1 MSSFAIVIITIILSA
16 FFSGMEI
23 AYLSSNKLRLEVDKK
38 RNALNS
44 KLLNIYTK
52 NPSRYISTMLVGNNI
67 ALVIYGLAF
76 STILAPI
83 IANWTTSTSAE
94 IIIQTLLSTIIILV
108 FAEFLPKTLFRV
120 NPNMSIN
127 IFSIPVALFYILF
140 YPITSLTQLI
150 TKMVIKL
157 LAKNGKI
164 KDEDEKQIFG
174 RIDLD
179 NLLNE
184 QELENQENIP
194 ENEIKL
200 FKNALD
206 FSKVKLRECI
216 VPRPEIHAL
225 EIDSTID
232 ELKHLLIETG
242 FSKILI
248 FESSIDHI
256 VGYVH
261 SSDLFKNPS
270 SIKEIL
276 RNVDFVPETMEA
288 SKLLSKFLKQ
298 NQSIA
303 VVVDEFGGTAG
314 IVTNEDILEE
324 IFGEI
329 EDEHDN
335 DEYIANKMEDNLYM
349 LSGRLEIDDLN
360 ERFHLNLPES
370 DNYKT
375 IAGLII
381 NQCERIPKMQEVIKQ
396 ESYEWKILKSTPTRI
411 ELVELRLKDI
421 DLN

>member
-1 MSSFAIVIITIILSA
+1 MSSFAIVIITMVLSA

-23 AYLSSNKLRLEVDKK
+23 AYLSANKLRLEVDKN

-44 KLLNIYTK
+44 RLLNIYTK

-76 STILAPI
+76 SKI
-83 IANWTTSTSAE
+83 IEPTLVNYVSTQSAGLL
-94 IIIQTLLSTIIILV
+94 IQTLLSTIIILV
-108 FAEFLPKTLFRV
+108 FAEFLPKALFRV
-120 NPNMSIN
+120 NPNFAIN
-127 IFSIPVALFYILF
+127 IFSIPVAFFYIIF
-140 YPITSLTQLI
+140 YPITSLTQRI
-150 TKMVIKL
+150 TKVVVKKISK
-157 LAKNGKI
+157 GK
-164 KDEDEKQIFG
+164 DVDGSDKQFFG

-184 QELENQENIP
+184 QELENTESFP

-206 FSKVKLRECI
+206 FSKVKIRECI
-216 VPRPEIHAL
+216 IPRPEIDAL
-225 EIDSTID
+225 EIGSSIE
-232 ELKHLLIETG
+232 ELKQLFIESG

-248 FESSIDHI
+248 FENSIDHI

-261 SSDLFKNPS
+261 SSDLFQNPDE
-270 SIKEIL
+270 IREIL
-276 RNVDFVPETMEA
+276 RSIAFVPETMEA

-329 EDEHDN
+329 EDEHDS
-335 DEYIANKMEDNLYM
+335 DELVATQVDKNLYI
-349 LSGRLEIDDLN
+349 LAGRLEIDDIN
-360 ERFHLNLPES
+360 ERFHLNIPEGES
-370 DNYKT
+370 YKT

-381 NQCERIPKMQEVIKQ
+381 DRSERIPKAQEVIK
-396 ESYEWKILKSTPTRI
+396 ESRFEWKILKSTPTKI
-411 ELVELRLKDI
+411 ELVELKVKDV
-421 DLN
+421 DSN

>member
-1 MSSFAIVIITIILSA
+1 MVLSA

-23 AYLSSNKLRLEVDKK
+23 AYLSANKLRLEVDKN

-44 KLLNIYTK
+44 RLLNIYTE

-76 STILAPI
+76 SKIIEPTLA
-83 IANWTTSTSAE
+83 NYVSTQSAGLL
-94 IIIQTLLSTIIILV
+94 IQTLLSTIIILV
-108 FAEFLPKTLFRV
+108 FAEFLPKALFRV
-120 NPNMSIN
+120 NPNFAIN
-127 IFSIPVALFYILF
+127 IFSIPVAFFYIIF
-140 YPITSLTQLI
+140 YPITSLTQRI
-150 TKMVIKL
+150 TKVVVKRISK
-157 LAKNGKI
+157 GK
-164 KDEDEKQIFG
+164 DVDGSDKQFFG

-184 QELENQENIP
+184 QELENTESLP

-206 FSKVKLRECI
+206 FSKVKIRECI
-216 VPRPEIHAL
+216 IPRPEIDAL
-225 EIDSTID
+225 EIGSSIE
-232 ELKHLLIETG
+232 ELKQMFIESG

-248 FESSIDHI
+248 FENSIDHI

-261 SSDLFKNPS
+261 SSDLFQNPDE
-270 SIKEIL
+270 IREIL
-276 RNVDFVPETMEA
+276 RSIAFVPETMEA

-329 EDEHDN
+329 EDEHDS
-335 DEYIANKMEDNLYM
+335 DELVATQVNENLYI
-349 LSGRLEIDDLN
+349 LAGRLEIDDIN
-360 ERFHLNLPES
+360 ERFHLNIPEGES
-370 DNYKT
+370 YKT

-381 NQCERIPKMQEVIKQ
+381 DRSERIPKAQEVIK
-396 ESYEWKILKSTPTRI
+396 ESRFEWKILKSTPTKI
-411 ELVELRLKDI
+411 ELVELKVKDV
-421 DLN
+421 DSN

>member
-1 MSSFAIVIITIILSA
+1 MSSFAIVIITMVLSA

-23 AYLSSNKLRLEVDKK
+23 AYLSANKLRLEVDKN

-44 KLLNIYTK
+44 RLLNIYTE

-76 STILAPI
+76 SKIIEPTLA
-83 IANWTTSTSAE
+83 NYVSTQSAALL
-94 IIIQTLLSTIIILV
+94 IQTLLSTIIILV
-108 FAEFLPKTLFRV
+108 FAEFLPKALFRV
-120 NPNMSIN
+120 NPNFAIN
-127 IFSIPVALFYILF
+127 IFSIPVAFFYIIF
-140 YPITSLTQLI
+140 YPITSLTQRI
-150 TKMVIKL
+150 TKVVVKRISK
-157 LAKNGKI
+157 GK
-164 KDEDEKQIFG
+164 DVDGSDKQFFG
-174 RIDLD
+174 RVDLD

-184 QELENQENIP
+184 QELENTESLP

-206 FSKVKLRECI
+206 FSKVKIRECI
-216 VPRPEIHAL
+216 IPRPEIDAL
-225 EIDSTID
+225 EIGSSIE
-232 ELKHLLIETG
+232 ELKQMFIESG

-248 FESSIDHI
+248 FENSIDHI

-261 SSDLFKNPS
+261 SSDLFQNPDE
-270 SIKEIL
+270 IREIL
-276 RNVDFVPETMEA
+276 RSIAFVPETMEA

-329 EDEHDN
+329 EDEHDS
-335 DEYIANKMEDNLYM
+335 DELVATQVDENLYI
-349 LSGRLEIDDLN
+349 LAGRLEIDDIN
-360 ERFHLNLPES
+360 ERFHLNIPEGES
-370 DNYKT
+370 YKT

-381 NQCERIPKMQEVIKQ
+381 DRSERIPKAQEVIK
-396 ESYEWKILKSTPTRI
+396 ESRFEWKILKSTPTKI
-411 ELVELRLKDI
+411 ELVELKVKDV
-421 DLN
+421 DSN

>member
-1 MSSFAIVIITIILSA
+1 MSSFAIVIITMVLSA

-23 AYLSSNKLRLEVDKK
+23 AYLSANKLRLEVDKN

-44 KLLNIYTK
+44 RLLNIYTK
-52 NPSRYISTMLVGNNI
+52 HPSRYISTMLVGNNI

-76 STILAPI
+76 SKILEPLI
-83 IANWTTSTSAE
+83 YGYVTSSTAALLF
-94 IIIQTLLSTIIILV
+94 QTLFSTLLILV
-108 FAEFLPKTLFRV
+108 FAEFLPKALFRV
-120 NPNMSIN
+120 NPNLAIN
-127 IFSIPVALFYILF
+127 IFSIPVAMFYVLF
-140 YPITSLTQLI
+140 YPITSLTQAF
-150 TKMVIKL
+150 TKVVMKLFSRGNNVI
-157 LAKNGKI
+157 N
-164 KDEDEKQIFG
+164 DQEKQIFG
-174 RIDLD
+174 RVDLD

-184 QELENQENIP
+184 HKLEDLEHIP

-225 EIDSTID
+225 EIDSTIS
-232 ELKHLLIETG
+232 EMKQMLIETG

-248 FESSIDHI
+248 FENSIDHI

-261 SSDLFKNPS
+261 SSDLFKHPD
-270 SIKEIL
+270 SIKDIL
-276 RNVDFVPETMEA
+276 RTIAFVPETMEA

-298 NQSIA
+298 NESIA

-329 EDEHDN
+329 EDEHDS
-335 DEYIANKMEDNLYM
+335 DEYIANKIDENTFI

-360 ERFHLNLPES
+360 ERFHLSLPES
-370 DNYKT
+370 ESYKT

-381 NQCERIPKMQEVIKQ
+381 DRSERIPKMQEVIKDGAYQ
-396 ESYEWKILKSTPTRI
+396 WKILKSTPTRI
-411 ELVELRLKDI
+411 ELVELTIKDM
-421 DLN
+421 NAN

>member
-1 MSSFAIVIITIILSA
+1 MSSFAIVIITMVLSA

-23 AYLSSNKLRLEVDKK
+23 AYLSANKLRLEVDKN

-44 KLLNIYTK
+44 RLLNIYTE

-76 STILAPI
+76 SKIIEPTLA
-83 IANWTTSTSAE
+83 NYVSTQSAGLL
-94 IIIQTLLSTIIILV
+94 IQTLLSTIIILV
-108 FAEFLPKTLFRV
+108 FAEFLPKALFRV
-120 NPNMSIN
+120 NPNFAIN
-127 IFSIPVALFYILF
+127 IFSIPVAFFYIIF
-140 YPITSLTQLI
+140 YPITSLTQRI
-150 TKMVIKL
+150 TKVVVKRISK
-157 LAKNGKI
+157 GK
-164 KDEDEKQIFG
+164 DVDGSDKQFFG
-174 RIDLD
+174 RVDLD

-184 QELENQENIP
+184 QELENTESLP

-206 FSKVKLRECI
+206 FSKVKIRECI
-216 VPRPEIHAL
+216 IPRPEIDAL
-225 EIDSTID
+225 EIGSSIE
-232 ELKHLLIETG
+232 ELKQMFIESG

-248 FESSIDHI
+248 FENSIDHI

-261 SSDLFKNPS
+261 SSDLFQNPDE
-270 SIKEIL
+270 IREIL
-276 RNVDFVPETMEA
+276 RSIAFVPETMEA

-329 EDEHDN
+329 EDEHDS
-335 DEYIANKMEDNLYM
+335 DELVATQVDENLYI
-349 LSGRLEIDDLN
+349 LAGRLEIDDIN
-360 ERFHLNLPES
+360 ERFHLNIPEGES
-370 DNYKT
+370 YKT

-381 NQCERIPKMQEVIKQ
+381 DRSERIPKAQEVIK
-396 ESYEWKILKSTPTRI
+396 ESRFEWKILKSTPTKI
-411 ELVELRLKDI
+411 ELVELKVKDV
-421 DLN
+421 DSN

>member
-1 MSSFAIVIITIILSA
+1 MSSFAIVIITMVLSA

-23 AYLSSNKLRLEVDKK
+23 AYLSANKLRLEVDKN

-44 KLLNIYTK
+44 RLLNIYTK

-76 STILAPI
+76 SKIIEPSLA
-83 IANWTTSTSAE
+83 NYVSTQSAGLL
-94 IIIQTLLSTIIILV
+94 IQTLLSTIIILV
-108 FAEFLPKTLFRV
+108 FAEFLPKALFRV
-120 NPNMSIN
+120 NPNFAIN
-127 IFSIPVALFYILF
+127 IFSIPVAFFYIIF
-140 YPITSLTQLI
+140 YPITSLTQRI
-150 TKMVIKL
+150 TKVVVKRISKC
-157 LAKNGKI
+157 
-164 KDEDEKQIFG
+164 KDVDGSDKQFFG

-184 QELENQENIP
+184 QELENTESLP

-206 FSKVKLRECI
+206 FSKVKIRECI
-216 VPRPEIHAL
+216 IPRPEIDAL
-225 EIDSTID
+225 EIGSSIE
-232 ELKHLLIETG
+232 ELKQMFIESG

-248 FESSIDHI
+248 FENSIDHI

-261 SSDLFKNPS
+261 SSDLFQNPDE
-270 SIKEIL
+270 IREIL
-276 RNVDFVPETMEA
+276 RSIAFVPETMEA

-329 EDEHDN
+329 EDEHDS
-335 DEYIANKMEDNLYM
+335 DELVATQVNENLYI
-349 LSGRLEIDDLN
+349 LAGRLEIDDIN
-360 ERFHLNLPES
+360 ERFHLNIPEGES
-370 DNYKT
+370 YKT

-381 NQCERIPKMQEVIKQ
+381 DRSERIPKAQEVIK
-396 ESYEWKILKSTPTRI
+396 ESRFEWKILKSTPTKI
-411 ELVELRLKDI
+411 ELVELKVKDV
-421 DLN
+421 DSN

>member
-1 MSSFAIVIITIILSA
+1 MSSFAIVIITMVLSA

-23 AYLSSNKLRLEVDKK
+23 AYLSANKLRLEVDKN

-44 KLLNIYTK
+44 RLLNIYTE

-76 STILAPI
+76 SKIIEPTLA
-83 IANWTTSTSAE
+83 NYVSTQSAGLL
-94 IIIQTLLSTIIILV
+94 IQTLLSTIIILV
-108 FAEFLPKTLFRV
+108 FAEFLPKALFRV
-120 NPNMSIN
+120 NPNFAIN
-127 IFSIPVALFYILF
+127 IFSIPVAFFYIIF
-140 YPITSLTQLI
+140 YPITSLTQRI
-150 TKMVIKL
+150 TKVVVKRISK
-157 LAKNGKI
+157 GK
-164 KDEDEKQIFG
+164 DVDGSDKQFFG

-184 QELENQENIP
+184 QELENTESLP

-206 FSKVKLRECI
+206 FSKVKIRECI
-216 VPRPEIHAL
+216 IPRPEIDAL
-225 EIDSTID
+225 EIGSSIE
-232 ELKHLLIETG
+232 ELKQMFIESG

-248 FESSIDHI
+248 FENSIDHI

-261 SSDLFKNPS
+261 SSDLFQNPDE
-270 SIKEIL
+270 IREIL
-276 RNVDFVPETMEA
+276 RSIAFVPETMEA

-329 EDEHDN
+329 EDEHDS
-335 DEYIANKMEDNLYM
+335 DELVATQVNENLYI
-349 LSGRLEIDDLN
+349 LAGRLEIDDIN
-360 ERFHLNLPES
+360 ERFHLNIPEGES
-370 DNYKT
+370 YKT

-381 NQCERIPKMQEVIKQ
+381 DRSERIPKAQEVIK
-396 ESYEWKILKSTPTRI
+396 ESRFEWKILKSTPTKI
-411 ELVELRLKDI
+411 ELVELKVKDV
-421 DLN
+421 DSN

>member
-1 MSSFAIVIITIILSA
+1 MSSFAIVIITMVLSA

-23 AYLSSNKLRLEVDKK
+23 AYLSANKLRLEVDKN

-44 KLLNIYTK
+44 RLLNIYTE

-76 STILAPI
+76 SKIIEPTLA
-83 IANWTTSTSAE
+83 NYVSTQSAALL
-94 IIIQTLLSTIIILV
+94 IQTLLSTIIILV
-108 FAEFLPKTLFRV
+108 FAEFLPKALFRV
-120 NPNMSIN
+120 NPNFAIN
-127 IFSIPVALFYILF
+127 IFSIPVAFFYIIF
-140 YPITSLTQLI
+140 YPITSLTQRI
-150 TKMVIKL
+150 TKVVVKRISK
-157 LAKNGKI
+157 GK
-164 KDEDEKQIFG
+164 DVDGSDKQFFG
-174 RIDLD
+174 RVDLD

-184 QELENQENIP
+184 QELENTESLP

-206 FSKVKLRECI
+206 FSKVKIRECI
-216 VPRPEIHAL
+216 IPRPEIDAL
-225 EIDSTID
+225 EIGSSIE
-232 ELKHLLIETG
+232 ELKQMFIESG

-248 FESSIDHI
+248 FENSIDHI

-261 SSDLFKNPS
+261 SSDLFQNPDE
-270 SIKEIL
+270 IREIL
-276 RNVDFVPETMEA
+276 RSIAFVPETMEA

-329 EDEHDN
+329 EDEHDS
-335 DEYIANKMEDNLYM
+335 DELVATQVNENLYI
-349 LSGRLEIDDLN
+349 LAGRLEIDDIN
-360 ERFHLNLPES
+360 ERFHLNIPEGES
-370 DNYKT
+370 YKT

-381 NQCERIPKMQEVIKQ
+381 DRSERIPKAQEVIK
-396 ESYEWKILKSTPTRI
+396 ESRFEWKILKSTPTKI
-411 ELVELRLKDI
+411 ELVELKVKDV
-421 DLN
+421 DSN